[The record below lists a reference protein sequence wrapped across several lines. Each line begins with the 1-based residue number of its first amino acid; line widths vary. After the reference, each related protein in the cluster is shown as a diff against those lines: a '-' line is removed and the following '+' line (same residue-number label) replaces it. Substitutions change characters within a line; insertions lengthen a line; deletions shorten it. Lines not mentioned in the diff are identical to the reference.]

1 MRPILAFAIA
11 AGCAVPAAAQQYI
24 PKEFLQAELE
34 RQKGIVLKY
43 VDAAPDSM
51 LGFRPTQGVRNY
63 AQQIE
68 HIFQPIVFIL
78 PQALGSS
85 SKAPDCGKPEAYL
98 ANKALLRDCVSKSF
112 DFGIAL
118 IRDLPPEGLTREGEF
133 KPGGRPMK
141 MVGYKWVAG
150 ILDHCAWTLGQTV
163 PYLRLNGVTPPAYSP
178 F

>member
-1 MRPILAFAIA
+1 MRPILPFAIA
-11 AGCAVPAAAQQYI
+11 AVCAVPAAAQQYI

-51 LGFRPTQGVRNY
+51 LGFRPTKGVRSY

-68 HIFQPIVFIL
+68 HIFQPIVIIL
-78 PQALGSS
+78 PQVLGSA
-85 SKAPDCGKPEAYL
+85 SKPPDCGKPEAYL
-98 ANKALLRDCVSKSF
+98 ASKPLLRDCVTKSF
-112 DFGIAL
+112 DFGIEL
-118 IRDLPPEGLTREGEF
+118 VRGLPPEALTREGEF
-133 KPGGRPMK
+133 KGERPIK

-150 ILDHCAWTLGQTV
+150 ILDHSAWTLGQTV